1 MIWANSFPCPPPPF
15 LRGKVVKWSE
25 GMDMERNAIIVD
37 NIWQDSQWRGAMMI
51 QLVGLLIIRFWEAAQ
66 DLKALPSSQ
75 VGARAMEIWNEFL
88 GPEAKCPVNVDSK
101 SHEATRLAMD
111 KPDRWTF
118 DRAAVSQCSFFFYF
132 GFYLLFFFLRYWVVI

>member
-1 MIWANSFPCPPPPF
+1 LFAH
-15 LRGKVVKWSE
+15 
-25 GMDMERNAIIVD
+25 
-37 NIWQDSQWRGAMMI
+37 
-51 QLVGLLIIRFWEAAQ
+51 LLRFWEAAQ

-118 DRAAVSQCSFFFYF
+118 DRAAVSHFFKPVTSFTFAQWRPIPNS
-132 GFYLLFFFLRYWVVI
+132 LLQRNGEK

>member
-1 MIWANSFPCPPPPF
+1 LFAH
-15 LRGKVVKWSE
+15 
-25 GMDMERNAIIVD
+25 
-37 NIWQDSQWRGAMMI
+37 
-51 QLVGLLIIRFWEAAQ
+51 LLRFWEAAQ

-118 DRAAVSQCSFFFYF
+118 DRAAVSHFFNPSHHSRSPS
-132 GFYLLFFFLRYWVVI
+132 GAPFLIAYYKEMERNKKGKMKPSL

>member
-1 MIWANSFPCPPPPF
+1 MLDIFLLTASSNSIGSFSH
-15 LRGKVVKWSE
+15 L
-25 GMDMERNAIIVD
+25 
-37 NIWQDSQWRGAMMI
+37 
-51 QLVGLLIIRFWEAAQ
+51 RFWEAAQ

-118 DRAAVSQCSFFFYF
+118 DRAAVSLVS
-132 GFYLLFFFLRYWVVI
+132 